1 MKKICFALILSGIS
15 IAGVAA
21 DMSGMDMKGMKG
33 MDMKGM
39 EQPGSKAQTYRTTG
53 IVKKL
58 DEQSARVTIA
68 HQPVDALGW
77 PAMTMTFDIDK
88 RLLEKLHPEEKIK
101 FEFVKHGSG
110 YLITNV
116 N

>member
-21 DMSGMDMKGMKG
+21 DMSGMDMSG

-39 EQPGSKAQTYRTTG
+39 EQPGNKAQTYRTTG

-58 DEQSARVTIA
+58 DKQSARVTIA
-68 HQPVDALGW
+68 HQPVEALGW
-77 PAMTMTFDIDK
+77 PAMTMTFAID
-88 RLLEKLHPEEKIK
+88 RGLMDKLHADEKIK
-101 FEFVKHGSG
+101 FEFVKDGSG
-110 YLITNV
+110 YLITGV
-116 N
+116 K

>member
-21 DMSGMDMKGMKG
+21 DMSGMDMKGM
-33 MDMKGM
+33 
-39 EQPGSKAQTYRTTG
+39 EQPGNKAQTYRTTG
-53 IVKKL
+53 VVKAL
-58 DEQSARVTIA
+58 DPSGKRVTIA
-68 HQPVDALGW
+68 HQPVEALGW
-77 PAMTMTFDIDK
+77 PAMTMTFSVKDRKLIK
-88 RLLEKLHPEEKIK
+88 KLHPEEKIK

-110 YLITNV
+110 YLITGV